1 MPLRKDNRLLQSS
14 SSGQVPARFLADHV
28 LFAKGIQIYCVEY
41 SRGTFVQMSATCS
54 IEIIHGLAEGDS
66 LSVLVHTLQ
75 AMPEASILKWKRL
88 SREKE
93 IIAASALLQHEPM
106 RLLREDQDGL
116 CLLR

>member
-1 MPLRKDNRLLQSS
+1 MDK
-14 SSGQVPARFLADHV
+14 ARELGLSDHV

-54 IEIIHGLAEGDS
+54 IEIIHGLADGDS

-75 AMPEASILKWKRL
+75 AMPEASIPKWKRL
-88 SREKE
+88 SGKLA